1 MAALPNLSG
10 LSLGGGGKEE
20 EGTLDTGVVVAR
32 ADTVALREHHCDTA
46 FSQLLPDCPVRL
58 LGFRDGTGRV
68 ATRNPFPYKSTVLEL
83 GLSLQTLR
91 EHFVQGLRNGL
102 WRGQGPVPQPNDDN
116 FVQRWVRTFGAYS
129 LAGVNKVLQSVAGNL
144 DTNLPGV
151 RPIQATPAVGYS
163 APMEGVM
170 ITNNEMVLMS
180 TKKPQSLGRRGQQ
193 YSMATYNELWYI
205 NTKKVQQAVWP
216 ALKTE
221 LQNLVGYG
229 PGERRLDPRYAPEVL
244 SCLKRYRKG
253 IVDNAMNNEKP
264 LYLYGGNATQ
274 DTLQNNYRD
283 LDPNVQGRR
292 RAFLFARRAAT
303 DNFLALGEVR
313 PVLKEV
319 NAPQDEMW
327 RAQRQVNAAL
337 ANQDGSLHN
346 AQVLA
351 AARSYLTRVQSHLQ
365 ESNVAFPWFTL
376 ELQQVNFA
384 QMAAAT
390 DWQALSL
397 AAPPGVPQS
406 QQVGDKI
413 FAYLAPP
420 ADINTNPMFGDAS
433 MTVPWPDPEE
443 EGEIPPWEAFAGLS
457 LDAAIRKMEGN

>member
-1 MAALPNLSG
+1 MASLPNLSG
-10 LSLGGGGKEE
+10 LSLGGGKEE
-20 EGTLDTGVVVAR
+20 LDTGVVVAR
-32 ADTVALREHHCDTA
+32 AEDAALREHHCDTA

-68 ATRNPFPYKSTVLEL
+68 APGNRFPHKSTVLEL

-91 EHFVQGLRNGL
+91 EHFLQGLLHGRWPGPGL
-102 WRGQGPVPQPNDDN
+102 APQPNDDD
-116 FVQRWVRTFGAYS
+116 FVQRWASTFRAYS

-144 DTNLPGV
+144 DTQLAGV
-151 RPIQATPAVGYS
+151 RPLPATTPAVGYS
-163 APMEGVM
+163 SPMEGVM
-170 ITNNEMVLMS
+170 ITKNEMVLMS

-193 YSMATYNELWYI
+193 YSMATYNELWYL
-205 NTKKVQQAVWP
+205 NTKKVQQANWP
-216 ALKTE
+216 ALKTQ
-221 LQNLVGYG
+221 LQHLVGYG
-229 PGERRLDPRYAPEVL
+229 RGERRLDPRHADVL
-244 SCLKRYRKG
+244 NYLKRCRTDLVEK
-253 IVDNAMNNEKP
+253 AKNEKP

-292 RAFLFARRAAT
+292 RAFLFARRSANE
-303 DNFLALGEVR
+303 NFLALGEVL

-319 NAPQDEMW
+319 NAPDAEMW

-337 ANQDGSLHN
+337 ANQDGSLHS

-351 AARSYLTRVQSHLQ
+351 AARSYLTRVQAHLQ

-397 AAPPGVPQS
+397 AAPPSVPQS
-406 QQVGDKI
+406 QQVADKI

-443 EGEIPPWEAFAGLS
+443 EGEIPPWEEFAGLS
-457 LDAAIRKMEGN
+457 LDATIRKMEGN

>member
-10 LSLGGGGKEE
+10 LSLGGGGGKEE
-20 EGTLDTGVVVAR
+20 EEALDTGVVVAR
-32 ADTVALREHHCDTA
+32 AEDARLREGDCVTA

-91 EHFVQGLRNGL
+91 EHFVQGLWTGPA
-102 WRGQGPVPQPNDDN
+102 PVPQPNDDN

-205 NTKKVQQAVWP
+205 NTKKVQEAVWP
-216 ALKTE
+216 ALKRE
-221 LQNLVGYG
+221 LRNLVGYG
-229 PGERRLDPRYAPEVL
+229 PGELRLNPRYAPEVL

-253 IVDNAMNNEKP
+253 IVDQAINEKP

-283 LDPNVQGRR
+283 LDPDVQGRR
-292 RAFLFARRAAT
+292 RAFLFARRDPN
-303 DNFLALGEVR
+303 DNFLALGEVL
-313 PVLKEV
+313 PVLKER
-319 NAPQDEMW
+319 NAPQDELR

-337 ANQDGSLHN
+337 ANQDGSLHS

-351 AARSYLTRVQSHLQ
+351 AARSYLTRVQGHLQ
-365 ESNVAFPWFTL
+365 ESNVTFPWFTL

-420 ADINTNPMFGDAS
+420 ADINLNPMFGDAS

-443 EGEIPPWEAFAGLS
+443 EGEIPPWEAFEGLS
-457 LDAAIRKMEGN
+457 LDAAIRKIEGN